1 MLEWI
6 EAVGRMLG
14 LGATAGVRVSLTLAV
29 ISVVSRLSFGNHV
42 TGHFTWMHSWQAI
55 FIFVVLALIE
65 TAFDKVP
72 ALDRL
77 QDRIIM
83 PWRLAGGAIAG
94 ASTIGHGWFGLILG
108 LALGALGAWFGQWVK
123 HGIRPKSAA
132 NSLATTLISLSEDL
146 IAFVG
151 AALTA
156 SISLM
161 GYAFFGSTIWLF
173 GRLTH
178 RRNVKYKGLR
188 VLR

>member
-1 MLEWI
+1 MFEWI
-6 EAVGRMLG
+6 YAVGRMLG

-29 ISVVSRLSFGNHV
+29 IGVVSRMSFGNHV
-42 TGHFTWMHSWQAI
+42 SGRFTWMHSWEAI
-55 FIFVVLALIE
+55 FIFVVLAIIE
-65 TAFDKVP
+65 ASFDKVP

-77 QDRIIM
+77 QDRLLL

-94 ASTIGHGWFGLILG
+94 AATIGHGWLGLILG
-108 LALGALGAWFGQWVK
+108 LAIGALGAWFGQWVK
-123 HGIRPKSAA
+123 HGTRPKSSS
-132 NSLATTLISLSEDL
+132 NGLATALISLSEDL
-146 IAFVG
+146 FAFIG

-161 GYAFFGSTIWLF
+161 GYAVFGSTLWLF

-178 RRNVKYKGLR
+178 RRKVKYKGLR